1 VAGFGYSEAQIE
13 AMWSGD
19 YSSFSEDEQAV
30 MELAD
35 EIALNNREGEYSP
48 ALHEKLL
55 RHFSVEEILNIS
67 LCLGVIVG
75 LVKLSFTLGLVQ
87 KESYCEFGA
96 TAAA

>member
-1 VAGFGYSEAQIE
+1 
-13 AMWSGD
+13 MWGGD
-19 YSSFSEDEQAV
+19 YSLFKEDEQVV

-48 ALHEKLL
+48 ELHEKLL

-96 TAAA
+96 NVAA